1 MFNFLFS
8 FLFIL
13 LITSNL
19 KAEVVNKFNIQGNE
33 RISSETIKI
42 YGDLKENKN
51 YSESDLNKILKDLYE
66 TEFFENINL
75 EIKNNELNIIV
86 NEYPYINQLIIIGEK
101 TKRYTNQ
108 IKEIIKLKEKRSL
121 IKSYINSDI
130 NIIKSLY
137 SSLGYNNVEINIK
150 TKKITNNSYD
160 LLVEIQRGEKTRI
173 KSINFIGNNKIS
185 NRRLKDVIASEK
197 HQFWKILSKNTNFNE
212 SLLELDTRLLTNFY
226 KSSGFYD
233 VKINSKFA
241 KINESK
247 EAELFFSIDEGNR
260 YTINKISTN
269 VDSVFDKKIF
279 FPMNDIYQKYIG
291 EYYSPFKVKK
301 LLDDLDKLID
311 KNNLQF
317 VEHNVQE
324 QIEEK
329 SINIILNI
337 YEGEK
342 KLIERINVLGN
353 SVTNEEVIRSE
364 LIIDEGDPFSNL
376 NLEKSIAQIKARNI
390 FRKVD
395 YEVLDGSIDNLKV
408 INIKVEEQPTGEV
421 SAGAGI
427 GSDGGLFQI
436 GIKENNWLGTG
447 KSVSFDLELESE
459 SISGIL
465 NYVDPNYDLLGN
477 SLSYTLLTESNDKP
491 DQGYENTLTSV
502 AVATAFEQYKDV
514 YLSLGLSASYDDLRT
529 DSSASANL
537 QKQDGSYNDISGN
550 YSLSFDSRDR
560 VFMPTSG
567 SILKFGQT
575 LPLFSDSASLVN
587 NFSASKYAS
596 LNENVVGVGKFYLS
610 TISAVGSDD
619 VRLSRRKGLST
630 RRLRGFQKGKIGPV
644 DGSDHI
650 GGNYTAALN
659 LETNLPNL
667 LPDDTNT
674 DISAF
679 LDFGNVWGVDYDSSI
694 DDSNKIRSST
704 GVVANWL
711 SPLGPI
717 NFVLSQNL
725 SKADSDKTQSFSFNL
740 GTTF

>member
-537 QKQDGSYNDISGN
+537 QKQDGSYSDISGN

-630 RRLRGFQKGKIGPV
+630 RRLRGFQKNKIGPV
-644 DGSDHI
+644 DGLDHI

>member
-108 IKEIIKLKEKRSL
+108 IKEIINLKEKRSL

-130 NIIKSLY
+130 NTIKSLY

-197 HQFWKILSKNTNFNE
+197 HQFWKILSKNTNFSE

-247 EAELFFSIDEGNR
+247 DAELFFSINEGNR

-408 INIKVEEQPTGEV
+408 INIKVEEQPTGEI

-436 GIKENNWLGTG
+436 GVKENNWLGTG

-459 SISGIL
+459 SISGII

>member
-1 MFNFLFS
+1 
-8 FLFIL
+8 
-13 LITSNL
+13 NL

-108 IKEIIKLKEKRSL
+108 IREIIKLKEKRSL

-197 HQFWKILSKNTNFNE
+197 HQFWKILSKNINFSE

-421 SAGAGI
+421 TAGAGI

-491 DQGYENTLTSV
+491 DQGYENTLTS
-502 AVATAFEQYKDV
+502 AAIATAFEQYKNV

-610 TISAVGSDD
+610 TISALGTDD

-630 RRLRGFQKGKIGPV
+630 RRLRGFQKNKIGPV

>member
-75 EIKNNELNIIV
+75 EIKNNELNVIV
-86 NEYPYINQLIIIGEK
+86 KEYPYINQLIIIGEK

-301 LLDDLDKLID
+301 LLEDLDKLID

-436 GIKENNWLGTG
+436 GVKENNWLGTG

-459 SISGIL
+459 SISGII

-630 RRLRGFQKGKIGPV
+630 RRLRGFQKNKIGPV

>member
-1 MFNFLFS
+1 MFNFLIS

-137 SSLGYNNVEINIK
+137 SSLGYNNAEINIK

-301 LLDDLDKLID
+301 LLEDLDKLID

-667 LPDDTNT
+667 LPDDTST

>member
-1 MFNFLFS
+1 MFNFLIS

-137 SSLGYNNVEINIK
+137 SSLGYNNAEINIK

-421 SAGAGI
+421 TAGAGI

-459 SISGIL
+459 SISGII

-502 AVATAFEQYKDV
+502 AIATAFEQYNDV
-514 YLSLGLSASYDDLRT
+514 YLSLGLSASYDNLRT

-537 QKQDGSYNDISGN
+537 QKQDGSYSDISGN

-630 RRLRGFQKGKIGPV
+630 RRLRGFQKNKIGPV

-667 LPDDTNT
+667 LPDDTST

>member
-108 IKEIIKLKEKRSL
+108 IKEIINLKEKRSL

-447 KSVSFDLELESE
+447 KTVSFDLELESE

-537 QKQDGSYNDISGN
+537 QKQDGSYSDISGN

>member
-1 MFNFLFS
+1 
-8 FLFIL
+8 
-13 LITSNL
+13 
-19 KAEVVNKFNIQGNE
+19 
-33 RISSETIKI
+33 
-42 YGDLKENKN
+42 
-51 YSESDLNKILKDLYE
+51 
-66 TEFFENINL
+66 
-75 EIKNNELNIIV
+75 
-86 NEYPYINQLIIIGEK
+86 
-101 TKRYTNQ
+101 
-108 IKEIIKLKEKRSL
+108 
-121 IKSYINSDI
+121 
-130 NIIKSLY
+130 
-137 SSLGYNNVEINIK
+137 
-150 TKKITNNSYD
+150 
-160 LLVEIQRGEKTRI
+160 
-173 KSINFIGNNKIS
+173 
-185 NRRLKDVIASEK
+185 
-197 HQFWKILSKNTNFNE
+197 
-212 SLLELDTRLLTNFY
+212 
-226 KSSGFYD
+226 
-233 VKINSKFA
+233 
-241 KINESK
+241 
-247 EAELFFSIDEGNR
+247 
-260 YTINKISTN
+260 
-269 VDSVFDKKIF
+269 
-279 FPMNDIYQKYIG
+279 MNDVYQKYIG

-301 LLDDLDKLID
+301 LLEDLDKLID

-465 NYVDPNYDLLGN
+465 NFVDPNYDLLGN
-477 SLSYTLLTESNDKP
+477 SLSYTVLTESNDKP

-502 AVATAFEQYKDV
+502 GVATAFEQYRDV

-537 QKQDGSYNDISGN
+537 QKQDGSYSDISGN

-587 NFSASKYAS
+587 NFSASKYTS

-630 RRLRGFQKGKIGPV
+630 RRLRGFQKNKIGPV

-667 LPDDTNT
+667 LPDDTST

>member
-75 EIKNNELNIIV
+75 KIKNNELNIIV

-137 SSLGYNNVEINIK
+137 SSLGYNNAEINIK

-301 LLDDLDKLID
+301 LLEDLDKLID

-408 INIKVEEQPTGEV
+408 INIKVEEQPTGEI

-459 SISGIL
+459 SISGII

-704 GVVANWL
+704 GAMASWM
-711 SPLGPI
+711 SPVGPMT
-717 NFVLSQNL
+717 FTFAQNL
-725 SKADSDKTQSFSFNL
+725 SKVDTDKTQTFNFNL

>member
-1 MFNFLFS
+1 MFNFLIS

-75 EIKNNELNIIV
+75 EIKNNELNIVV

-137 SSLGYNNVEINIK
+137 SSLGYNNVKINIK

-408 INIKVEEQPTGEV
+408 ININVEEQPTGEV

-447 KSVSFDLELESE
+447 KTVSFDLELESE

-491 DQGYENTLTSV
+491 DSGYENTLTSV
-502 AVATAFEQYKDV
+502 AIATAFEQYNDV
-514 YLSLGLSASYDDLRT
+514 YLSLGLSASYDNLRT

-537 QKQDGSYNDISGN
+537 QKQDGSYSDISGN

-704 GVVANWL
+704 GVAANWL

>member
-137 SSLGYNNVEINIK
+137 SSLGYNNAEINIK

-301 LLDDLDKLID
+301 LLKDLDKLID

-447 KSVSFDLELESE
+447 KTVSFDLELESE
-459 SISGIL
+459 SISGML

-537 QKQDGSYNDISGN
+537 QKQDGSYSDISGN

-659 LETNLPNL
+659 LESNLPNL

>member
-108 IKEIIKLKEKRSL
+108 IKEIINLKEKRSL

-436 GIKENNWLGTG
+436 GIKENNWLVTG

-537 QKQDGSYNDISGN
+537 QKQDGSYSDISGN

>member
-137 SSLGYNNVEINIK
+137 SSLGYNNAEINIK

-301 LLDDLDKLID
+301 LLEDLDKLID

-644 DGSDHI
+644 DGLDHI

-667 LPDDTNT
+667 LPDDTST

>member
-137 SSLGYNNVEINIK
+137 SSLGYNNAEINIK

-160 LLVEIQRGEKTRI
+160 LLVEIQRGEKTII

-301 LLDDLDKLID
+301 LLEDLDKLID

-630 RRLRGFQKGKIGPV
+630 RRLRGFQKNKIGPV

>member
-137 SSLGYNNVEINIK
+137 SSLGYNNAEINIK

-421 SAGAGI
+421 TAGAGI

-502 AVATAFEQYKDV
+502 AIATAFEQYNDV
-514 YLSLGLSASYDDLRT
+514 YLSLGLSASYDNLRT

-537 QKQDGSYNDISGN
+537 QKQDGSYSDISGN

>member
-137 SSLGYNNVEINIK
+137 SSLGYNNAEINIK

-353 SVTNEEVIRSE
+353 SITNEEVIRSE

-436 GIKENNWLGTG
+436 GVKENNWLGTG

-630 RRLRGFQKGKIGPV
+630 RRLRGFQKNKIGPV

>member
-51 YSESDLNKILKDLYE
+51 YLESDLNKILKDLYE

-137 SSLGYNNVEINIK
+137 SSLGYNNAEINIK

-447 KSVSFDLELESE
+447 KTVSFDLELESE

-537 QKQDGSYNDISGN
+537 QKQDGSYSDISGN

>member
-137 SSLGYNNVEINIK
+137 SSLGYNNAEINIK

-160 LLVEIQRGEKTRI
+160 LLVEIQRGEKTII

-421 SAGAGI
+421 TAGAGI

-502 AVATAFEQYKDV
+502 AIATAFEQYNDV
-514 YLSLGLSASYDDLRT
+514 YLSLGLSASYDNLRT

-537 QKQDGSYNDISGN
+537 QKQDGSYSDISGN

-630 RRLRGFQKGKIGPV
+630 RRLRGFQKNKIGPV

>member
-137 SSLGYNNVEINIK
+137 SSLGYNNAEINIK

>member
-75 EIKNNELNIIV
+75 EIKNNELNIVV

-137 SSLGYNNVEINIK
+137 SSLGYNNAEINIK

-279 FPMNDIYQKYIG
+279 FPMNDVYQKYIG

-301 LLDDLDKLID
+301 LLEDLDKLID

-587 NFSASKYAS
+587 NFSASKYTS

-630 RRLRGFQKGKIGPV
+630 RRLRGFQKNKIGPV
-644 DGSDHI
+644 DGLDHI

-667 LPDDTNT
+667 LPDDTST

>member
-137 SSLGYNNVEINIK
+137 SSLGYNNAEINIK

-301 LLDDLDKLID
+301 LLEDLDKLID

-630 RRLRGFQKGKIGPV
+630 RRLRGFQKNKIGPV

>member
-137 SSLGYNNVEINIK
+137 SSLGYNNAEINIK

-502 AVATAFEQYKDV
+502 AIATAFEQYNDV
-514 YLSLGLSASYDDLRT
+514 YLSLGLSASYDNLRT

-537 QKQDGSYNDISGN
+537 QKQDGSYSDISGN

>member
-137 SSLGYNNVEINIK
+137 SSLGYNNAEINIK

-447 KSVSFDLELESE
+447 KTVSFDLELESE
-459 SISGIL
+459 SISGML

-537 QKQDGSYNDISGN
+537 QKQDGSYSDISGN

>member
-137 SSLGYNNVEINIK
+137 SSLGYNNAEINIK

-301 LLDDLDKLID
+301 LLEDLDKLID

-491 DQGYENTLTSV
+491 DQGYENTLTS
-502 AVATAFEQYKDV
+502 AAIATAFEQYKDV

-630 RRLRGFQKGKIGPV
+630 RRLRGFQKNKIGPV

>member
-137 SSLGYNNVEINIK
+137 SSLGYNNAEINIK

-301 LLDDLDKLID
+301 LLEDLDKLID

-567 SILKFGQT
+567 SILKFGQA

-587 NFSASKYAS
+587 NFSASKYTS

>member
-42 YGDLKENKN
+42 YGDLKENKD

-137 SSLGYNNVEINIK
+137 SSLGYNNAEINIK

-301 LLDDLDKLID
+301 LLEDLDTLID

-421 SAGAGI
+421 TAGAGI

-537 QKQDGSYNDISGN
+537 QKQDGSYSDISGN

-630 RRLRGFQKGKIGPV
+630 RRLRGFQKNKIGPV